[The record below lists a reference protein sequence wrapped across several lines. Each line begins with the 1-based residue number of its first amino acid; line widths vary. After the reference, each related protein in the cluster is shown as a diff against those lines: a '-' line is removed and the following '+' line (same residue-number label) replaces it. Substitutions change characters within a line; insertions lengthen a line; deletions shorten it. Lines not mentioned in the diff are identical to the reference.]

1 MSEIKKLWHFRQ
13 NNSGG
18 FYTGPAYH
26 IVVEADNVDEAWDE
40 AEKLGATNDDSCPCC
55 GERWYS
61 EPWEIE
67 NRNYVF
73 YADSAIE
80 DQEDSRKSIPL
91 VIGCPEWRKGEFR
104 VSMEF
109 ENFSKKCLT

>member
-1 MSEIKKLWHFRQ
+1 MAEKKLWHFNQ
-13 NNSGG
+13 MNSGG

-26 IVVEADNVDEAWDE
+26 IIVEADNEDEAFDE
-40 AEKLGATNDDSCPCC
+40 AEKLGATNNDSCPCC

-61 EPWEIE
+61 EPDEIKS
-67 NRNYVF
+67 RDHVLYLDM
-73 YADSAIE
+73 AME
-80 DQEDSRKSIPL
+80 DRKHSHKNIPL

-109 ENFSKKCLT
+109 ENFAK